1 MNEIIKKILTNVGIV
16 FNEESELDNYLLPR
30 EQLINDF
37 KYEEI
42 KILIPELKKHYTA
55 SFMTSLQKD
64 AEINQRWP
72 LINLIRQLLNS
83 LGYKMIPIR
92 KSDGYTVDGV
102 KKYKRFFQIT
112 KK

>member
-1 MNEIIKKILTNVGIV
+1 MNENTKKILINVGII
-16 FNEESELDNYLLPR
+16 FNEESELDNYLLSR
-30 EQLINDF
+30 EQLLNNS

-42 KILIPELKKHYTA
+42 KILIPELKKYYSA

-72 LINLIRQLLNS
+72 LINLIRQLLNA

-92 KSDGYTVDGV
+92 KSDGYTIDGV